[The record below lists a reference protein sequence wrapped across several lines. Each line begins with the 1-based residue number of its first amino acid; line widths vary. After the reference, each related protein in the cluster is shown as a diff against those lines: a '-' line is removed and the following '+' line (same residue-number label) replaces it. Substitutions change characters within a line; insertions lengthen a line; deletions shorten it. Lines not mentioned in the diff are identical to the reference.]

1 MKSYL
6 VSIISILIAVIIG
19 AVALPSLPEQ
29 FVSHW
34 GPNGEPDGYTT
45 KFIGVLLIPFI
56 MACILLLKA
65 VLPKIDPKRN
75 NFEKFQHPYTIIT
88 EMITVFLL
96 LIHVSIVLFNL
107 GYQVDMEFVVV
118 LGISLLF
125 VVLGNYL
132 PKIKHNYSM
141 GVRTPWTLSSETVWA
156 KTHRLAGKAF
166 VLSGLVMG
174 VMAFTDVSFLVATL
188 VPLGLLL
195 VVITMMS
202 YVYYKKEQ
210 L

>member
-19 AVALPSLPEQ
+19 AAALPSLPEQ
-29 FVSHW
+29 IVSHW
-34 GPNGEPDGYTT
+34 GPNGDPDGYTT
-45 KFIGVLLIPFI
+45 KFIGAFLIPFI
-56 MACILLLKA
+56 MACLLLLKA

-75 NFEKFQHPYTIIT
+75 NFEKFKKPYTIVT
-88 EMITVFLL
+88 EILTVFLL
-96 LIHVSIVLFNL
+96 LIHVSIILFNL
-107 GYQVDMEFVVV
+107 GYQVDMEFIVV
-118 LGISLLF
+118 LGIGVLF

-132 PKIKHNYSM
+132 PKVKHNYSM
-141 GVRTPWTLSSETVWA
+141 GVRTAWTLSSETVWA
-156 KTHRLAGKAF
+156 KTHRLAGKVF
-166 VLSGLVMG
+166 VVSGLFMAA
-174 VMAFTDVSFLVATL
+174 MAFTDVSLLVAIL
-188 VPLGLLL
+188 SPLALML